1 MAEPPPAPVPSPRSA
16 LGPAPAALPADW
28 PHREASHTLVAGGL
42 RWHVQLLGPPPGTA
56 PAVLLLHGSGA
67 SSHSWAGLAPLL
79 ARTHTVIAPDLPGHA
94 FSERPRSDGGL
105 SLPWVARA
113 VGALLAA
120 LGVQPV
126 RVIGHSAGAAIGA
139 RLCLDGHT
147 APQELVSL
155 NGAWFPPGGTER
167 WWYSPAAK
175 LLTLNPLV
183 PHLFAWQ
190 ASRPA
195 LLRRLIDST
204 GSTLTP
210 AGLALY
216 GRLVSNPAHV
226 GAVLAMMAAWHLPP
240 LLQDLP
246 RLRPRLHL
254 MVGERDG
261 TVPPAQAAQVQQRVA
276 GSVLHRLPG
285 LGHLAHEED
294 PTTLA
299 RLLDGLAAAAGTVR
313 GMR

>member
-1 MAEPPPAPVPSPRSA
+1 MAEPPPAPGPQARSA
-16 LGPAPAALPADW
+16 PGPAPAALPADW
-28 PHREASHTLVAGGL
+28 PHREASRTLVAGGL
-42 RWHVQLLGPPPGTA
+42 RWHVQLMGPPLGKA
-56 PAVLLLHGSGA
+56 PVVLLLHGSGA
-67 SSHSWAGLAPLL
+67 SCHSWAGLAPLL

-94 FSERPRSDGGL
+94 FSDRPRADSGL
-105 SLPWVARA
+105 SLPGVSRA

-139 RLCLDGHT
+139 RLCLDGHA
-147 APQELVSL
+147 APQDLVSL
-155 NGAWFPPGGTER
+155 NGAWFPPGGAER

-226 GAVLAMMAAWHLPP
+226 GAVLAMMAAWHLQP

-254 MVGERDG
+254 VVGERDG

-294 PTTLA
+294 PTTLV
-299 RLLDGLAAAAGTVR
+299 RLLDGLAAASDSAPTIR
-313 GMR
+313 